1 MQRERERERK
11 RERRDRQ
18 TDTER
23 DRETDRQTE
32 RKTAKGKNPSEE
44 KGLWHRPL
52 RISLPCWYLVQI
64 LSLVYDWLLN

>member
-1 MQRERERERK
+1 MHRERKGEEERERERERH
-11 RERRDRQ
+11 RE
-18 TDTER
+18 
-23 DRETDRQTE
+23 RETDRQTE

-44 KGLWHRPL
+44 KGLWRRPL